1 MEWKNSITSGGHGR
15 RADVERGQLVHPEP
29 LADRGGL
36 LVGAGLDRRLELLE
50 DPRHGEEPRRAHLG
64 EVAHDLARVRAAGD
78 REAELHREVVRAVAL
93 GDVRHRQVGDD
104 AAAALVVQHLV
115 VRAHREQHALVRE
128 HDALGVAGRARGV
141 DERQRVVGLD
151 RLPGGVEVEVVVG
164 RELVEVVDVEH
175 VLGVDAVAELL
186 LDDGDLRAGVAQEEL
201 HLLGR
206 RGVVHRER
214 ERAEVHRRGVHE
226 VELRAV
232 GEHQRE
238 RVAAA
243 QPEGVEAGGDAAHP
257 VGVLAPGDLGLAV
270 FGAESDAVRVLTRRR
285 LEHGADRV
293 SGHVGQRTHDDGP
306 HSAARRSCFVFAGC
320 YLMRPRAVDA

>member
-1 MEWKNSITSGGHGR
+1 MSVSGS
-15 RADVERGQLVHPEP
+15 L
-29 LADRGGL
+29 
-36 LVGAGLDRRLELLE
+36 
-50 DPRHGEEPRRAHLG
+50 
-64 EVAHDLARVRAAGD
+64 
-78 REAELHREVVRAVAL
+78 
-93 GDVRHRQVGDD
+93 
-104 AAAALVVQHLV
+104 
-115 VRAHREQHALVRE
+115 
-128 HDALGVAGRARGV
+128 
-141 DERQRVVGLD
+141 GLD

-164 RELVEVVDVEH
+164 GERVEVVDVEH
-175 VLGVDAVAELL
+175 VLGVHAVAELL
-186 LDDGDLRAGVAQEEL
+186 LDDGDPRAGVAQEEL

-214 ERAEVHRRGVHE
+214 KRAEVHRRGVHE

-243 QPEGVEAGGDAAHP
+243 QPEGVEAGGDVAHA
-257 VGVLAPGDLGLAV
+257 VGVLAPGDLDLAV
-270 FGAESDAVRVLTRRR
+270 LGAESDGVRVLPRRR

-306 HSAARRSCFVFAGC
+306 HSGGPSMCCVLFRGC